1 METRTAKNRLRKK
14 GRESGKTR
22 LTIENERDKEDSEFQ
37 NPRSHPELTITISFT
52 YSYLMQ

>member
-37 NPRSHPELTITISFT
+37 KDNSRSPIS
-52 YSYLMQ
+52 S